1 MLDHP
6 LLAEQA
12 ANPIHDYFYRV
23 NGEMQAFFLDTNVG
37 SKMARS
43 FYNGDL

>member
-12 ANPIHDYFYRV
+12 ADPIHDHSYRV
-23 NGEMQAFFLDTNVG
+23 KGGMQAFFLDTNVG
-37 SKMARS
+37 SKITRS